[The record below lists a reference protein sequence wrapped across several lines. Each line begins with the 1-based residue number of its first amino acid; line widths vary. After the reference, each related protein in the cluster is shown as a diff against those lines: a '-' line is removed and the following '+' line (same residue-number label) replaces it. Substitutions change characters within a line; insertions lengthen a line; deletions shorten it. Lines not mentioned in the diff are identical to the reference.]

1 MRPNLAS
8 IPFYPLSPSPFEVL
22 SDPTPKLMAVPLD
35 GEERGR
41 ENGEAAGRRDIIP
54 EPERCS
60 SHSPWGHL
68 HMMSA
73 LGGQGGTPK
82 ADMRTDKLRECDS
95 DKEEDSRNKTIL
107 WTSHVHA
114 PPSSF
119 VFCTFRSILLLL
131 SLLRRLLEV
140 FSSLFAVARAPD
152 SSEGKKERREA
163 RSEGGKGE

>member
-1 MRPNLAS
+1 MQQSL
-8 IPFYPLSPSPFEVL
+8 PLGACTYDVR
-22 SDPTPKLMAVPLD
+22 T
-35 GEERGR
+35 GRGR
-41 ENGEAAGRRDIIP
+41 
-54 EPERCS
+54 
-60 SHSPWGHL
+60 
-68 HMMSA
+68 
-73 LGGQGGTPK
+73 GGTPK

-131 SLLRRLLEV
+131 SLLRRPLEV

-163 RSEGGKGE
+163 RSEGREGRVSGISGINSLGWKEYHFVGAGGRRLTYLGGDNDDGAAAAAATS

>member
-1 MRPNLAS
+1 
-8 IPFYPLSPSPFEVL
+8 
-22 SDPTPKLMAVPLD
+22 
-35 GEERGR
+35 
-41 ENGEAAGRRDIIP
+41 
-54 EPERCS
+54 
-60 SHSPWGHL
+60 
-68 HMMSA
+68 MMSA

-131 SLLRRLLEV
+131 SLVVFLKSFLLFLPSLELRTLRRGRKKDEKRGV
-140 FSSLFAVARAPD
+140 REGRVSGISGINSL
-152 SSEGKKERREA
+152 GWKEYHFVGAGGRRLTYL
-163 RSEGGKGE
+163 GGDNDDGAAAAATTS